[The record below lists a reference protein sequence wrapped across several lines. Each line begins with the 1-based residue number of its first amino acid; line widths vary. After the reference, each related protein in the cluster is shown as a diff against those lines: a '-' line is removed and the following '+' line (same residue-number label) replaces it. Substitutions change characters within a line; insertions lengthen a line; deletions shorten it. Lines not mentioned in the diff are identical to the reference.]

1 MGKAV
6 VFHDHRGSW
15 RITGAT
21 NNLETSLFIGLRQ
34 YMFRSYRKLSLI
46 IPSPTHPRQIK
57 GPQTCKQKKN
67 TSDYKRPSSSNYK
80 PPLITIYFDVSK
92 INLKTSKSCPSAKG
106 ILTSTAIA
114 CS

>member
-15 RITGAT
+15 RITRAT
-21 NNLETSLFIGLRQ
+21 NNLENSLIIGLRQ

-46 IPSPTHPRQIK
+46 IPSPSPGKLEALQ
-57 GPQTCKQKKN
+57 PVNNKKN
-67 TSDYKRPSSSNYK
+67 TSDYKPPSSSNDK
-80 PPLITIYFDVSK
+80 PPLITIYFHVSK